1 MSSPIAA
8 SSWPAA
14 QLKPSSAPPR
24 PPGGTDIEL
33 LGSAFLMQP
42 VSMNLSRHVLYE
54 TFHEQ
59 AQWTSDIIQSGFSTR
74 LGILEETITDMHLL
88 AIARRH
94 GDYVVTRKFSRK
106 EEGSQSGADW
116 LWCIGE
122 PGAWFSLL
130 V

>member
-1 MSSPIAA
+1 
-8 SSWPAA
+8 
-14 QLKPSSAPPR
+14 
-24 PPGGTDIEL
+24 
-33 LGSAFLMQP
+33 
-42 VSMNLSRHVLYE
+42 MNLSRHALYE

-59 AQWTSDIIQSGFSTR
+59 AQWTSEIIQSGYSTR

-94 GDYVVTRKFSRK
+94 SDYVVTRKFSRK

-130 V
+130 VQAKVVQPHTATCRFLDYRSGEQRRPLLRFARLYRLFPV

>member
-1 MSSPIAA
+1 
-8 SSWPAA
+8 
-14 QLKPSSAPPR
+14 
-24 PPGGTDIEL
+24 
-33 LGSAFLMQP
+33 MQP